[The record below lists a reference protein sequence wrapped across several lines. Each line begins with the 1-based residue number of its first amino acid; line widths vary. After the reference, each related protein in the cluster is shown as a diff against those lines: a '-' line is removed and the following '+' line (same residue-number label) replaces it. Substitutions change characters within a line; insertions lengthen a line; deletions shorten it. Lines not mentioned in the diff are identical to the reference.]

1 MPDDEGSVA
10 VLLCEVERERRWT
23 PGIASLGNQIECAG
37 ERGILPTECSRE
49 RRRYKSRYRLLRSLL
64 LRRPCS
70 LSRHAT
76 RGSRP
81 PRRGPQT
88 QRQTRGESFCT
99 TQCGLQVLMVH
110 RTNPWLNQSAG
121 RRLPQKTFPATK
133 AMGHSV
139 PVLL

>member
-1 MPDDEGSVA
+1 MRVPLPFFSEKWKGKGVGRLGSHRSEIRSSV
-10 VLLCEVERERRWT
+10 R
-23 PGIASLGNQIECAG
+23 